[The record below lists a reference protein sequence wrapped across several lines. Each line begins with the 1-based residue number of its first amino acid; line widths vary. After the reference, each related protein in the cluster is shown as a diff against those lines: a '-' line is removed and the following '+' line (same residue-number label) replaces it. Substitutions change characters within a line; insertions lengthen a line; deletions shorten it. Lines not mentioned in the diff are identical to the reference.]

1 MPSVPT
7 ALGRAAA
14 GLGHRPEIAG
24 DLLAAPD
31 VVDFVE
37 VVAEACFAS
46 PAAQREAVAVSRVW
60 PAVLH
65 GVKLSLGSAEGID
78 PDRARRLG
86 ALARELRAPAVTEH
100 VAFVRAGG
108 REIGHLTQVPL
119 TREMVEVV
127 ARNVVEARR
136 ALPDVP
142 FHLENPA
149 WTFRWPGDEMDEAS
163 FFGEIAERTGC
174 DLLLDLGNLY
184 ANAVNA
190 GADPEAALRA
200 FPLDRVAMVHVAG
213 GVREDGFYFDTHAHP
228 VPGAVLDLLARLVE
242 RVGPVPVVLERDDA
256 FPPFADLAAEVAHA
270 RRIVQE
276 AHSVSSAR
284 AKEASG
290 PGRGEEQGGNTELV
304 AAQAEVARM
313 LTDPEAPSPDAARPF
328 GQEAIA
334 RSREVLRRKR
344 VDDALPLLQRL
355 VPYREVVR
363 PLALS
368 CLEGT
373 PRANGMAGVADALR
387 IAAAAGEGGGIA
399 DPRIAAEAR
408 VDLLLLRSRF
418 VGPAKDG
425 SLRPRAAP
433 FVGRERLPG
442 GRVVWVVKGP
452 GGGADVRIFET
463 RR

>member
-1 MPSVPT
+1 
-7 ALGRAAA
+7 
-14 GLGHRPEIAG
+14 
-24 DLLAAPD
+24 
-31 VVDFVE
+31 
-37 VVAEACFAS
+37 
-46 PAAQREAVAVSRVW
+46 
-60 PAVLH
+60 
-65 GVKLSLGSAEGID
+65 
-78 PDRARRLG
+78 
-86 ALARELRAPAVTEH
+86 
-100 VAFVRAGG
+100 
-108 REIGHLTQVPL
+108 
-119 TREMVEVV
+119 MVEVV

-256 FPPFADLAAEVAHA
+256 FPPFADLAAEVARA
-270 RRIVQE
+270 RQILRSPSPALTHGLPHRDRKGAERPGEQV
-276 AHSVSSAR
+276 
-284 AKEASG
+284 ASTL
-290 PGRGEEQGGNTELV
+290 PKPPLPNGRGAEAWGLGWPRLTPT

-313 LTDPEAPSPDAARPF
+313 LTDPDAPAAEAARPF
-328 GQEAIA
+328 GEEAIA